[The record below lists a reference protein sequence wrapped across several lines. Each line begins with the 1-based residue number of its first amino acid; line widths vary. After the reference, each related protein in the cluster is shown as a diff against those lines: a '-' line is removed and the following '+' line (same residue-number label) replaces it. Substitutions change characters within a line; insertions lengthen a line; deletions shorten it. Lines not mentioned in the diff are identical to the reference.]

1 MQFYKTESSIG
12 VCNDKKAFVVC
23 IVKTCKL
30 KRRKTVY
37 SIGLIFAF
45 QIGNLVFSLWENI

>member
-1 MQFYKTESSIG
+1 MEFYKTDSSIG
-12 VCNDKKAFVVC
+12 VCTDKKAFEVC
-23 IVKTCKL
+23 IVKTFKF